1 MKNKNKGNENKIIL
15 GDFNWRNKMERDGG
29 NKIIS
34 RCCFNYALS
43 KLVVDNGL
51 KDLWRRDNPDFPEF
65 TCYNRSSGT
74 SSRIDRVYT
83 DVKIASNTSINRI
96 MVSFTD
102 HYNAIF
108 IDRLPSQIKI
118 GQEDSWYFNNSVLCK
133 PQFSSTTKTFFI
145 KNTKKPLFSK

>member
-1 MKNKNKGNENKIIL
+1 
-15 GDFNWRNKMERDGG
+15 MERDGG
-29 NKIIS
+29 NKILS

-65 TCYNRSSGT
+65 TCYSRSSGT

-83 DVKIASNTSINRI
+83 DVKIASNTNINRI

-118 GQEDSWYFNNSVLCK
+118 GREKIRGTLIILFYASLSS
-133 PQFSSTTKTFFI
+133 PQLQRLFLLKTQKSHSSA
-145 KNTKKPLFSK
+145 SD

>member
-1 MKNKNKGNENKIIL
+1 MKNKGNENKIIL

-51 KDLWRRDNPDFPEF
+51 KDLWRRDNPDFSEF
-65 TCYNRSSGT
+65 TCYSRSSGT
-74 SSRIDRVYT
+74 SSRIHRVYT
-83 DVKIASNTSINRI
+83 DVKIASNTKITRI
-96 MVSFTD
+96 MVSFID

-118 GQEDSWYFNNSVLCK
+118 GREKIRGTLIILFYASLSS
-133 PQFSSTTKTFFI
+133 PQLKRLLLLKTQKSHSSA
-145 KNTKKPLFSK
+145 SD